1 MPTDTTSSDAITA
14 CLAHSR
20 TIAVPGFSANPERPS
35 HQVAAYMQQ
44 YGYRIVPVNPGL
56 AGQTLLGELVYPDLL
71 TAGQAHTIDIVDC
84 FRQASYMPELAQQAI
99 QIAARCLWMQSGII
113 HPQAAATAREAGLLV
128 VMDLCLKI
136 EHRKRFS
143 QL

>member
-1 MPTDTTSSDAITA
+1 MHTDTTSHDAIGA
-14 CLAHSR
+14 CLVRSR

-44 YGYRIVPVNPGL
+44 QGYRIVPVNPGL

-71 TAGQAHTIDIVDC
+71 AAAQAYTIDIVDC
-84 FRQASYMPELAQQAI
+84 FRQASYMPQLAQQAI
-99 QIAARCLWMQSGII
+99 QIGARCLWMQSGIT
-113 HPQAAATAREAGLLV
+113 HPQAAATAQAAGLLV

-143 QL
+143 QC